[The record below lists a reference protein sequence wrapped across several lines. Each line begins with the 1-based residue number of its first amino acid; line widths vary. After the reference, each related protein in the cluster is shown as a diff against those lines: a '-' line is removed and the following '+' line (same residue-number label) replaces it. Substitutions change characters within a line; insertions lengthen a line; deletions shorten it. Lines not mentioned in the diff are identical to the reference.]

1 MSGIINATNLEVAN
15 IKDSTGTN
23 TAMTV
28 DSSGRVTTPQLPFF
42 HVIRSNSGGSIS
54 IGGVIT
60 FDSPVTN
67 QGNHWDTSG
76 NYFLVPVNGVYQFNF
91 SAIGAGSGA
100 TTVPVGGEVQ
110 VLLEKS
116 TDNGSNYSEIIN
128 GAYHYT
134 GSGATLLPN
143 ITFSASV
150 LLAQNDR
157 IRININKGYVYASTA
172 ANKYNVTLTGHL
184 VG

>member
-1 MSGIINATNLEVAN
+1 MTSIIKVNN
-15 IKDSTGTN
+15 IQN
-23 TAMTV
+23 
-28 DSSGRVTTPQLPFF
+28 SSGTSALSIDGSGRITTPQLPFF
-42 HVIRSNSGGSIS
+42 HVTRFNSGGSIS

-60 FDSPVTN
+60 FDSPTTN
-67 QGNHWDTSG
+67 QGNHWNTSG

-91 SAIGAGSGA
+91 SAIGAGVNASQ
-100 TTVPVGGEVQ
+100 VPVGGEVQ

-116 TDNGSNYSEIIN
+116 TDNGSNYSEIVN

-134 GSGATLLPN
+134 GSSATMLPN
-143 ITFSASV
+143 MTFSTSV

-157 IRININKGYVYASTA
+157 IRINVNKGYVYVSTV